1 MGNLFFFFFF
11 TSRKIF
17 FQKRYPHVLNMSQS
31 GQVVSTCG
39 GGYIGE
45 FENSIGY
52 RVEKKPM

>member
-1 MGNLFFFFFF
+1 
-11 TSRKIF
+11 
-17 FQKRYPHVLNMSQS
+17 MSHA